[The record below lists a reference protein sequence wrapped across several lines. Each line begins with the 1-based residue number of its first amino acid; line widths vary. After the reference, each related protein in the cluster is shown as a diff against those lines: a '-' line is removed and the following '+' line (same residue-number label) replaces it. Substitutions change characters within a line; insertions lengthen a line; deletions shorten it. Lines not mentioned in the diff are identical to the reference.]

1 MITRSKHTNPLIA
14 RALFATVLT
23 LSSSAKSAD
32 LPTFVDLP
40 SGLIIGAHAGG
51 KWLSSEQAGKAL
63 EPGRKYRL
71 FTLTGKTGDAVGGQ
85 AAPNAEVCPDVWE
98 QTMQPA
104 TEKSAIALAVPW
116 NPMPRTAKASDKTQ
130 ELYVKAA
137 HDFLVSKGI
146 AKPVVKI
153 TQLLRIDLDGDGE
166 DEALLSATHYP
177 GEEGESPYH
186 AEAGNY
192 SFVLLRHVVDGKV
205 QTKLIDGEFY
215 PKASESQTPYRYE
228 VSGLLDLD
236 GDGRLEIIH
245 LFRLLRGRHGD
256 GVALRRGKAPQ
267 GSRDRL
273 RRLNNDKSSESSDRY

>member
-1 MITRSKHTNPLIA
+1 LITRSKHTNPLIA
-14 RALFATVLT
+14 LALLATVLM

-71 FTLTGKTGDAVGGQ
+71 FTLTGKTGDAVGGK

-98 QTMQPA
+98 QTLQPA

-137 HDFLVSKGI
+137 RDFLVGKGI

-153 TQLLRIDLDGDGE
+153 TQLLRIDLDGDND
-166 DEALLSATHYP
+166 DEVLLSATHYP
-177 GEEGESPYH
+177 GEEGESPSQ

-192 SFVLLRHVVDGKV
+192 SFVLLRRVVDGMV
-205 QTKLIDGEFY
+205 QTKLVDGEFY

-236 GDGRLEIIH
+236 GDGRLEIIIYSAYYEGATVTVWR
-245 LFRLLRGRHGD
+245 FGE
-256 GVALRRGKAPQ
+256 GKLHKVLEIGCGA
-267 GSRDRL
+267 
-273 RRLNNDKSSESSDRY
+273 

>member
-1 MITRSKHTNPLIA
+1 MSASFVQLITHSKRQDPLIA
-14 RALFATVLT
+14 CALFATVLT
-23 LSSSAKSAD
+23 LSSTAKSAD

-63 EPGRKYRL
+63 EPARKYRL

-85 AAPNAEVCPDVWE
+85 AAPNADVCPDVWE
-98 QTMQPA
+98 QTMQPT

-130 ELYVKAA
+130 EIYVKAA

-153 TQLLRIDLDGDGE
+153 TQLLRIDLDGDGK
-166 DEALLSATHYP
+166 DEVLLSATNYP
-177 GEEGESPYH
+177 GEPGESPPS
-186 AEAGNY
+186 AAAGNY
-192 SFVLLRHVVDGKV
+192 SFVLLRHLVDGKA

-215 PKASESQTPYRYE
+215 PKASVSQTPYRHE

-236 GDGRLEIIH
+236 GDGRLEVILYSAYYEGATVTVWH
-245 LFRLLRGRHGD
+245 FG
-256 GVALRRGKAPQ
+256 AGKLHKVLEIGCGA
-267 GSRDRL
+267 
-273 RRLNNDKSSESSDRY
+273 

>member
-1 MITRSKHTNPLIA
+1 VIARSNYPNRLIA
-14 RALFATVLT
+14 RALFAVVLT
-23 LSSSAKSAD
+23 LSSTAKSAD

-51 KWLSSEQAGKAL
+51 KWLSSEQAGKAV

-71 FTLTGKTGDAVGGQ
+71 FTLTGKTGDAVGGK

-98 QTMQPA
+98 QTLQPA

-137 HDFLVSKGI
+137 RDFLVGKGI
-146 AKPVVKI
+146 TKPVVKI
-153 TQLLRIDLDGDGE
+153 TQLLRIDLDGDNE
-166 DEALLSATHYP
+166 DEVLLSATHYP
-177 GEEGESPYH
+177 GEEGESPSQ

-192 SFVLLRHVVDGKV
+192 SFVLLRRVVDGKV
-205 QTKLIDGEFY
+205 QTRLVDGEFY
-215 PKASESQTPYRYE
+215 PKASESRTPYRYE

-236 GDGRLEIIH
+236 GDGRLEITIYSAYYEGATVTVWR
-245 LFRLLRGRHGD
+245 FS
-256 GVALRRGKAPQ
+256 AGK
-267 GSRDRL
+267 
-273 RRLNNDKSSESSDRY
+273 LNKVLEIGCGA

>member
-1 MITRSKHTNPLIA
+1 VSTSFVQLITHSKRRGDPLIA
-14 RALFATVLT
+14 CALFATVLM
-23 LSSSAKSAD
+23 LSSTARSAD

-40 SGLIIGAHAGG
+40 SGLIIGGHAGG

-63 EPGRKYRL
+63 EPARKYRL

-85 AAPNAEVCPDVWE
+85 AAPNADVCPDVWE
-98 QTMQPA
+98 QTMQPT

-130 ELYVKAA
+130 EIYVKAA

-153 TQLLRIDLDGDGE
+153 TQLLRIDLDGDGK
-166 DEALLSATHYP
+166 DEVLLSATNYP
-177 GEEGESPYH
+177 GEPGESPPS
-186 AEAGNY
+186 AAAGNY
-192 SFVLLRHVVDGKV
+192 SFVLLRHLVDGKA

-215 PKASESQTPYRYE
+215 PKASESQIPYRHE

-236 GDGRLEIIH
+236 GDGRLEVILYSAYYEGATVTVWH
-245 LFRLLRGRHGD
+245 FG
-256 GVALRRGKAPQ
+256 AGKLHRVLEIGCGA
-267 GSRDRL
+267 
-273 RRLNNDKSSESSDRY
+273 

>member
-1 MITRSKHTNPLIA
+1 LITRSKHTNPLIA
-14 RALFATVLT
+14 LALLATVLM

-63 EPGRKYRL
+63 EPGRKFRL
-71 FTLTGKTGDAVGGQ
+71 FTLTGKTGDAVGGK

-98 QTMQPA
+98 QTLQPA

-130 ELYVKAA
+130 ELYITAA
-137 HDFLVSKGI
+137 RDFLVGKGI

-153 TQLLRIDLDGDGE
+153 TQLLRIDLDGDGA
-166 DEALLSATHYP
+166 DEVLFSATNYP
-177 GEEGESPYH
+177 GEPGESPPS
-186 AEAGNY
+186 AAAGNY

-215 PKASESQTPYRYE
+215 AKASQSQTPYRYE

-236 GDGRLEIIH
+236 GDGRLEIIIYSAYYEGATVTVWR
-245 LFRLLRGRHGD
+245 FGE
-256 GVALRRGKAPQ
+256 GKLHKVLEIGCGA
-267 GSRDRL
+267 
-273 RRLNNDKSSESSDRY
+273 

>member
-1 MITRSKHTNPLIA
+1 LITRFKHRDFLIA

-23 LSSSAKSAD
+23 LSSAAKSAD

-104 TEKSAIALAVPW
+104 TEKSAIALALPW

-130 ELYVKAA
+130 EIYVKAA

-153 TQLLRIDLDGDGE
+153 TQLLRIDLDGDGK
-166 DEALLSATHYP
+166 DEVLLSATNYP
-177 GEEGESPYH
+177 GEPGESPPS
-186 AEAGNY
+186 AAAGNY
-192 SFVLLRHVVDGKV
+192 SFVLLRHVVDGKA
-205 QTKLIDGEFY
+205 QTKLIDGQFF
-215 PKASESQTPYRYE
+215 PKASESETPYRYE

-236 GDGRLEIIH
+236 GDGRLEVILYSAYYEGATVTVWH
-245 LFRLLRGRHGD
+245 FG
-256 GVALRRGKAPQ
+256 AGKLHKVLEIGCGA
-267 GSRDRL
+267 
-273 RRLNNDKSSESSDRY
+273 

>member
-1 MITRSKHTNPLIA
+1 MLGPANVSFIQLIALSKQRNPLIA
-14 RALFATVLT
+14 LALSASMLT
-23 LSSSAKSAD
+23 LSSGASSAE

-40 SGLIIGAHAGG
+40 SGLIIGAHSAG
-51 KWLSSEQAGKAL
+51 KWLSSEEAGKAL

-71 FTLTGKTGDAVGGQ
+71 FTLTGKTGDAVGGR

-98 QTMQPA
+98 QTLEPA

-130 ELYVKAA
+130 EAYVKAA
-137 HDFLVSKGI
+137 HDFLVGKGI

-166 DEALLSATHYP
+166 NEVLLSATNYP
-177 GEEGESPYH
+177 GEEGESPSQ

-192 SFVLLRHVVDGKV
+192 SFVLLRQVRDGKV
-205 QTKLIDGEFY
+205 QTKFVDGEFY
-215 PKASESQTPYRYE
+215 PKANESQTPYRYE

-236 GDGRLEIIH
+236 GDGRLEIIIYSAYYE
-245 LFRLLRGRHGD
+245 GAT
-256 GVALRRGKAPQ
+256 VAVWRVNEGKLHKVLEIGCGA
-267 GSRDRL
+267 
-273 RRLNNDKSSESSDRY
+273 

>member
-1 MITRSKHTNPLIA
+1 VITRSNYTNPLIA
-14 RALFATVLT
+14 RALFAIVLT
-23 LSSSAKSAD
+23 LSSSAKPAD

-63 EPGRKYRL
+63 EPARKYRL

-85 AAPNAEVCPDVWE
+85 AAPNADVCPDVWE
-98 QTMQPA
+98 QTMQPT

-130 ELYVKAA
+130 EIYVKAA

-153 TQLLRIDLDGDGE
+153 TQLLRIDLDGDGK
-166 DEALLSATHYP
+166 DEVLLSATNYP
-177 GEEGESPYH
+177 GEPGESPPS
-186 AEAGNY
+186 AAAGNY
-192 SFVLLRHVVDGKV
+192 SFVLLRHLVDGKA

-215 PKASESQTPYRYE
+215 PKASESQTPYRHE

-236 GDGRLEIIH
+236 GDGRLEVVVYSAYYEGAMVTVWH
-245 LFRLLRGRHGD
+245 FG
-256 GVALRRGKAPQ
+256 AGKLHQVLEIGCGA
-267 GSRDRL
+267 
-273 RRLNNDKSSESSDRY
+273 

>member
-1 MITRSKHTNPLIA
+1 MITCSKHRNPLIA
-14 RALFATVLT
+14 RVLLATVLT
-23 LSSSAKSAD
+23 ICSTAQSAD
-32 LPTFVDLP
+32 LPTFIDLP

-85 AAPNAEVCPDVWE
+85 AAPNAEVCPDAWE
-98 QTMQPA
+98 QPMQPT

-116 NPMPRTAKASDKTQ
+116 NPMPRIAKASDKTQ

-137 HDFLVSKGI
+137 HDFLVGKGI

-153 TQLLRIDLDGDGE
+153 TQLLRIDLNGDGE
-166 DEALLSATHYP
+166 DEVLLSATSYP
-177 GEEGESPYH
+177 GEEGESPDH

-192 SFVLLRHVVDGKV
+192 SFALLRHVVDGKV

-236 GDGRLEIIH
+236 GDGHLEIIIYSAYYEGATVTVWR
-245 LFRLLRGRHGD
+245 FG
-256 GVALRRGKAPQ
+256 AGKLHKVLEIGCGA
-267 GSRDRL
+267 
-273 RRLNNDKSSESSDRY
+273 

>member
-1 MITRSKHTNPLIA
+1 LLVSRDRLFIQLTTRSNYGNPLIA
-14 RALFATVLT
+14 LALIASVLT
-23 LSSSAKSAD
+23 LSSGAKSAD

-40 SGLIIGAHAGG
+40 SGLIIGANTDG

-63 EPGRKYRL
+63 ERGRKYRL
-71 FTLTGKTGDAVGGQ
+71 FNLTGKTGDAVGVK

-104 TEKSAIALAVPW
+104 TEKNAIAVAVPW
-116 NPMPRTAKASDKTQ
+116 NPMPRTAKPSDKTQ
-130 ELYVKAA
+130 EVYVTAIR
-137 HDFLVSKGI
+137 DFLLGKGI

-166 DEALLSATHYP
+166 DEALLSATNYP
-177 GEEGESPYH
+177 GEEGESPSQ

-192 SFVLLRHVVDGKV
+192 SFVLLRRVVDGKV

-215 PKASESQTPYRYE
+215 PKPSESQTPYRYD

-236 GDGRLEIIH
+236 GDGRLEVIIYSAYYEGATITVWR
-245 LFRLLRGRHGD
+245 FGT
-256 GVALRRGKAPQ
+256 GKLHKVLEIGCGA
-267 GSRDRL
+267 
-273 RRLNNDKSSESSDRY
+273 

>member
-1 MITRSKHTNPLIA
+1 MSASFVQLITHSKRQDPLIA
-14 RALFATVLT
+14 CALFATVLT
-23 LSSSAKSAD
+23 LSSTAKSAD

-63 EPGRKYRL
+63 EPARKYRL

-85 AAPNAEVCPDVWE
+85 AAPNADVCPDVWE
-98 QTMQPA
+98 QTMQPT

-130 ELYVKAA
+130 EIYVKAA
-137 HDFLVSKGI
+137 HDFLVGKGI

-153 TQLLRIDLDGDGE
+153 TQLLRIDLDGDGK
-166 DEALLSATHYP
+166 DEVLLSATNYP
-177 GEEGESPYH
+177 GEPGESPPS
-186 AEAGNY
+186 AAAGNY
-192 SFVLLRHVVDGKV
+192 SFVLLRHLVDGKA

-215 PKASESQTPYRYE
+215 PKASVSQTPYRHE

-236 GDGRLEIIH
+236 GDGRLEVILYSAYYEGATVTVWH
-245 LFRLLRGRHGD
+245 FG
-256 GVALRRGKAPQ
+256 AGKLHKVLEIGCGA
-267 GSRDRL
+267 
-273 RRLNNDKSSESSDRY
+273 

>member
-1 MITRSKHTNPLIA
+1 L
-14 RALFATVLT
+14 LATVLM

-63 EPGRKYRL
+63 GPGRKYRL
-71 FTLTGKTGDAVGGQ
+71 FTLTGKTGDAVGGK

-98 QTMQPA
+98 QTLQPA

-137 HDFLVSKGI
+137 RDFLVGKGI

-153 TQLLRIDLDGDGE
+153 TQLLRIDLDGDND
-166 DEALLSATHYP
+166 DEVLLSATHYP
-177 GEEGESPYH
+177 GEEGESPSQ

-192 SFVLLRHVVDGKV
+192 SFVLLRRVVDGMV
-205 QTKLIDGEFY
+205 QTKLVDGEFY

-236 GDGRLEIIH
+236 GDGRLEIIIYSAYYEGATVTVWR
-245 LFRLLRGRHGD
+245 FGE
-256 GVALRRGKAPQ
+256 GKLHKVLEIGCGA
-267 GSRDRL
+267 
-273 RRLNNDKSSESSDRY
+273 

>member
-1 MITRSKHTNPLIA
+1 M
-14 RALFATVLT
+14 FASVLT
-23 LSSSAKSAD
+23 LSSAARSAD
-32 LPTFVDLP
+32 LPTFIDLP
-40 SGLIIGAHAGG
+40 SGLIIGGHADG

-63 EPGRKYRL
+63 KPGRKFRL

-104 TEKSAIALAVPW
+104 TDKGTIALAVPW
-116 NPMPRTAKASDKTQ
+116 NPMPRTAKTSDKTQ
-130 ELYVKAA
+130 DLYVKAA

-153 TQLLRIDLDGDGE
+153 TQLLRIDLDGDGA
-166 DEALLSATHYP
+166 DEVLVSATNYP
-177 GEEGESPYH
+177 GEPGESPPS
-186 AEAGNY
+186 AAAGNY

-215 PKASESQTPYRYE
+215 AKASQSQTPYRYE

-236 GDGRLEIIH
+236 GDGRLEIIIYSAYYEGATVTVWR
-245 LFRLLRGRHGD
+245 FGE
-256 GVALRRGKAPQ
+256 GKLHKVLEIGCGA
-267 GSRDRL
+267 
-273 RRLNNDKSSESSDRY
+273 

>member
-1 MITRSKHTNPLIA
+1 LITRFKHRDPLIA
-14 RALFATVLT
+14 CKLFAALLT
-23 LSSSAKSAD
+23 LSSTARSAD

-71 FTLTGKTGDAVGGQ
+71 FTLTGKTGDAVGGK

-104 TEKSAIALAVPW
+104 TDKSAIALAVPW
-116 NPMPRTAKASDKTQ
+116 NPMPRTAKTSDKMQ
-130 ELYVKAA
+130 EVYLKAA

-166 DEALLSATHYP
+166 DEVLLSATNYP
-177 GEEGESPYH
+177 GEPGESPPS
-186 AEAGNY
+186 AAAGNY
-192 SFVLLRHVVDGKV
+192 SFVLLRHVVDGKA

-215 PKASESQTPYRYE
+215 PKASESQTPYRYQ

-236 GDGRLEIIH
+236 GDGRLEVILYSAYYEGATVTVWH
-245 LFRLLRGRHGD
+245 FG
-256 GVALRRGKAPQ
+256 AGK
-267 GSRDRL
+267 
-273 RRLNNDKSSESSDRY
+273 LNKVLEIGCGA

>member
-1 MITRSKHTNPLIA
+1 MITRSKHRNPLIA

-40 SGLIIGAHAGG
+40 SGLIIGGHAGG

-63 EPGRKYRL
+63 EPGRKFRL

-130 ELYVKAA
+130 ELYVKAT
-137 HDFLVSKGI
+137 HDFLVGKGI

-153 TQLLRIDLDGDGE
+153 TQLLRIDLNGDGE
-166 DEALLSATHYP
+166 DEVLLSATNYP
-177 GEEGESPYH
+177 GEEGESPDQRR
-186 AEAGNY
+186 GRQL
-192 SFVLLRHVVDGKV
+192 FVRAPAPSRDGKV

-236 GDGRLEIIH
+236 GDGRLEIIIYSAYYEGATVTVWR
-245 LFRLLRGRHGD
+245 FGE
-256 GVALRRGKAPQ
+256 GKLHKVLEIGCGA
-267 GSRDRL
+267 
-273 RRLNNDKSSESSDRY
+273 

>member
-1 MITRSKHTNPLIA
+1 MITRSKHQNSLIA
-14 RALFATVLT
+14 HVLLATVLT
-23 LSSSAKSAD
+23 ICSTAQSAD

-85 AAPNAEVCPDVWE
+85 AAPNAEVCPDTWE
-98 QTMQPA
+98 QPMQPT

-137 HDFLVSKGI
+137 YDFLVGKGI

-153 TQLLRIDLDGDGE
+153 TQLLRIDLNGDGE
-166 DEALLSATHYP
+166 DEVLLSATNYP
-177 GEEGESPYH
+177 GEDGESPYH

-192 SFVLLRHVVDGKV
+192 SFVLLRQVTDGKV

-236 GDGRLEIIH
+236 GDGRLEIVIYSAYYEGATVTVWR
-245 LFRLLRGRHGD
+245 FD
-256 GVALRRGKAPQ
+256 AGKLHKVLEIGCGA
-267 GSRDRL
+267 
-273 RRLNNDKSSESSDRY
+273 

>member
-1 MITRSKHTNPLIA
+1 MITRSKHRNPLIA
-14 RALFATVLT
+14 LALFATVLT

-71 FTLTGKTGDAVGGQ
+71 FTLTGKTGDAVGGK

-98 QTMQPA
+98 QTLQPA

-137 HDFLVSKGI
+137 RDFLVGKGI

-153 TQLLRIDLDGDGE
+153 TQLLRIDLDGDND
-166 DEALLSATHYP
+166 DEVLLSATHYP
-177 GEEGESPYH
+177 GEEGESPSQ

-192 SFVLLRHVVDGKV
+192 SFVLLRRVVDGKV
-205 QTKLIDGEFY
+205 QTKLVDGEFY

-236 GDGRLEIIH
+236 GDGRLEIIIYSAYYEGATVTVWR
-245 LFRLLRGRHGD
+245 FGE
-256 GVALRRGKAPQ
+256 GKLHKVLEIGCGA
-267 GSRDRL
+267 
-273 RRLNNDKSSESSDRY
+273 

>member
-1 MITRSKHTNPLIA
+1 LITRSKHTNPLIA
-14 RALFATVLT
+14 LALLATVLM

-63 EPGRKYRL
+63 GPGRKYRL
-71 FTLTGKTGDAVGGQ
+71 FTLTGKTGDAVGGK

-98 QTMQPA
+98 QTLQPA

-137 HDFLVSKGI
+137 RDFLVGKGI

-153 TQLLRIDLDGDGE
+153 TQLLRIDLDGDND
-166 DEALLSATHYP
+166 DEVLLSATHYP
-177 GEEGESPYH
+177 GEEGESPSQ

-192 SFVLLRHVVDGKV
+192 SFVLLRRVVDGMV
-205 QTKLIDGEFY
+205 QTKLVDGEFY
-215 PKASESQTPYRYE
+215 PKASGSQTPYRYE

-236 GDGRLEIIH
+236 GDGRLEIIIYSAYYEGATVTVWR
-245 LFRLLRGRHGD
+245 FGE
-256 GVALRRGKAPQ
+256 GKLHKVLEIGCGA
-267 GSRDRL
+267 
-273 RRLNNDKSSESSDRY
+273 

>member
-1 MITRSKHTNPLIA
+1 LVRERAFIQLITRYKYRNPLIA
-14 RALFATVLT
+14 RALFATVLA

-40 SGLIIGAHAGG
+40 SGLIIGGHAGG

-71 FTLTGKTGDAVGGQ
+71 FTLTGKTGEAVGGQ

-104 TEKSAIALAVPW
+104 TEKSAIALTVPW
-116 NPMPRTAKASDKTQ
+116 NPMPRTAKASDKMQ
-130 ELYVKAA
+130 EVYVKAA
-137 HDFLVSKGI
+137 HDLLVGKGI

-166 DEALLSATHYP
+166 DEALLSATNYP
-177 GEEGESPYH
+177 GEPGESPPS
-186 AEAGNY
+186 AAAGNY

-205 QTKLIDGEFY
+205 QNKLIDGQFF
-215 PKASESQTPYRYE
+215 PKASESETPYRYE

-236 GDGRLEIIH
+236 GDGRLEIIIYSAYYEGATVTVWR
-245 LFRLLRGRHGD
+245 FS
-256 GVALRRGKAPQ
+256 AGK
-267 GSRDRL
+267 
-273 RRLNNDKSSESSDRY
+273 LNKVLEIGCGA